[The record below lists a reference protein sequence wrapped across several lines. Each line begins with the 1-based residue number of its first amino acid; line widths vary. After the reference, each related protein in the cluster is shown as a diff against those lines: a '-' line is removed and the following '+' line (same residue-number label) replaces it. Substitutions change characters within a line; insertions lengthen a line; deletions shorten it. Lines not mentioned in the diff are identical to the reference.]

1 MTSISKCPGFPGFLD
16 PWTPGNPGTR
26 PCLTAVRRHVGV
38 SGETR
43 RRFQLNASRRRHL
56 TQNLLYLQL
65 DKFTTPLGSNR
76 SQRSAKAQCRARLSH
91 ATHAGPRLNQGFR
104 RPRDRAG
111 TTPTKNC
118 PRESPMLDAPGTPR
132 TGGRAPRTGSPPG
145 VAQAQC
151 NNSISTPGC

>member
-1 MTSISKCPGFPGFLD
+1 MIASGPLEDWSPDHSKRWGLLDWIGDGAAWTPKQNNDTMTSISRCPGFPGFLD
-16 PWTPGNPGTR
+16 PWTPGNPGTL

-43 RRFQLNASRRRHL
+43 HRFQLDASRRRHL

-76 SQRSAKAQCRARLSH
+76 SQRSAKAQCRASFSH

-111 TTPTKNC
+111 TGPT
-118 PRESPMLDAPGTPR
+118 
-132 TGGRAPRTGSPPG
+132 
-145 VAQAQC
+145 
-151 NNSISTPGC
+151 